1 MASKITPKIT
11 QQQIQE
17 IVAKYD
23 PRKITIGVLG
33 GHSALD
39 VCQGVKKFGFRTL
52 VIAQKG
58 REKTYTDYYRVRSF
72 WDVTK
77 KEKSAS
83 ELRKESAEGCCGGK
97 LAGTDAC
104 ACSSEGAEKACG
116 TGKSNCDEGAC
127 GCGGSKDKCCN
138 DEVSDEAMDEFE
150 EVEEEGAPSG
160 GASSCCGGGG
170 CGSSGADEGS
180 GCGSSSSQKQGFE
193 IGCVDDV
200 IVVDKFSDITNP
212 AVQER
217 LRKMNVIFVHN
228 RYFWVYCD
236 FEKIESEFLVPIYG
250 NRGAVK
256 LEERD
261 QPKNQYW
268 LLQEAGIRTPK
279 IFKSYKNIDR
289 LAIVKVNEATRGYER
304 AFFLAATPEQCLET
318 AKKMAKDGR
327 ITMEAFEKATIEE
340 YILGAHVNLN
350 FFYSPLVNRVE
361 LMGTD
366 TRRQTNLDGF
376 LRLPADQQLE
386 VLQHMQ
392 PKMIETG
399 HYAVTMKE
407 SLVEKAYEI
416 GRKFVDVM
424 SKEVAPG
431 MIGPFALQGAVVAE
445 DGREEF
451 VIFDVSMRI
460 PGSPGTKFTPYSSY
474 LFGDSLS
481 YGERIGIELRSAIN
495 TDMLDSL
502 LS

>member
-1 MASKITPKIT
+1 MASKIT

-17 IVAKYD
+17 IIAKYD
-23 PRKITIGVLG
+23 PRAITIGVLG

-39 VCQGVKKFGFRTL
+39 VCQGVKKFGFKTL

-72 WDVTK
+72 WDASSGK
-77 KEKSAS
+77 KSAS
-83 ELRKESAEGCCGGK
+83 ELRKESEEGCCGGK
-97 LAGTDAC
+97 MAGTDAC
-104 ACSSEGAEKACG
+104 ACSAEEEKETTGCG
-116 TGKSNCDEGAC
+116 TGGGC
-127 GCGGSKDKCCN
+127 CGGEN
-138 DEVSDEAMDEFE
+138 SDC
-150 EVEEEGAPSG
+150 G
-160 GASSCCGGGG
+160 GDSCDSEGGG
-170 CGSSGADEGS
+170 CGSSSG
-180 GCGSSSSQKQGFE
+180 GCGDGGAAKQGFD

-200 IVVDKFSDITNP
+200 IVVDTFSDITKP
-212 AVQER
+212 AIQER

-236 FEKIESEFLVPIYG
+236 FEKIEHEFLVPIYG

-261 QPKNQYW
+261 QPKNQYY
-268 LLQEAGIRTPK
+268 LLEKAGIRVPK
-279 IFKSYKNIDR
+279 IFKSYKEIDR
-289 LAIVKVNEATRGYER
+289 LAIVKVNEAVRGYER
-304 AFFLAATPEQCLET
+304 AFFLASSSEECLHKAEAMIKEGKIT
-318 AKKMAKDGR
+318 KD
-327 ITMEAFEKATIEE
+327 AFEKAVIEE
-340 YILGAHVNLN
+340 YVLGAQVNLN
-350 FFYSPLVNRVE
+350 FFYSPLMNRLE

-366 TRRQTNLDGF
+366 TRRQTNLDGL

-386 VLQHMQ
+386 VLKHQQ
-392 PKMIETG
+392 PSMIETG

-407 SLVEKAYEI
+407 SLVEKAYAI
-416 GRKFVDVM
+416 GEKFVEVM
-424 SKEVAPG
+424 AREVAPG

-445 DGREEF
+445 EGREEF

-460 PGSPGTKFTPYSSY
+460 PGSPGTKFTPYSGY

-495 TDMLDSL
+495 TDQLDQL

>member
-1 MASKITPKIT
+1 MASKITQKH
-11 QQQIQE
+11 IQE
-17 IVAKYD
+17 LVAKYD

-39 VCQGVKKFGFRTL
+39 VCQGVKKFGFKTL

-58 REKTYTDYYRVRSF
+58 REKTYTQYYKVRSF
-72 WDVTK
+72 WED
-77 KEKSAS
+77 KEP
-83 ELRKESAEGCCGGK
+83 EEEETEEGGCCGG
-97 LAGTDAC
+97 
-104 ACSSEGAEKACG
+104 
-116 TGKSNCDEGAC
+116 GAC
-127 GCGGSKDKCCN
+127 GS
-138 DEVSDEAMDEFE
+138 
-150 EVEEEGAPSG
+150 
-160 GASSCCGGGG
+160 GGG
-170 CGSSGADEGS
+170 CGDDEDKSGDF
-180 GCGSSSSQKQGFE
+180 QV
-193 IGCVDDV
+193 GCVDDV

-212 AVQER
+212 ALQER

-236 FEKIESEFLVPIYG
+236 FEKIEKEFFVPIYG
-250 NRGAVK
+250 NREAVK

-268 LLQEAGIRTPK
+268 LLKEAGIRIPK
-279 IFKSYKNIDR
+279 IFGSYKEIDR

-304 AFFLAATPEQCLET
+304 AFFLASTPEQCLET
-318 AKKMAKDGR
+318 AKKMIKEDK

-340 YILGAHVNLN
+340 YVLGAHVNLN
-350 FFYSPLVNRVE
+350 FFYSPLVGKSGRLE

-386 VLQHMQ
+386 VLKLQQ

-416 GRKFVDVM
+416 GEKFVKIM
-424 SKEVAPG
+424 AKEVAPG
-431 MIGPFALQGAVVAE
+431 MVGPFALQGAVVAE
-445 DGREEF
+445 NGKEEF

-460 PGSPGTKFTPYSSY
+460 PGSPGTKSTPYSSY

-495 TDMLDSL
+495 TNKLDKLVS
-502 LS
+502 

>member
-1 MASKITPKIT
+1 MVKLSQKH
-11 QQQIQE
+11 IQE
-17 IVAKYD
+17 LVKKYD

-39 VCQGVKKFGFRTL
+39 VCQGVKKFGFKTL

-58 REKTYTDYYRVRSF
+58 REKTYTEYYRTRQF
-72 WDVTK
+72 LDKEEK
-77 KEKSAS
+77 KMIDENGEAFV
-83 ELRKESAEGCCGGK
+83 CCGKG
-97 LAGTDAC
+97 
-104 ACSSEGAEKACG
+104 S
-116 TGKSNCDEGAC
+116 C
-127 GCGGSKDKCCN
+127 GCGEMEDEKVKKCEGVCGC
-138 DEVSDEAMDEFE
+138 M
-150 EVEEEGAPSG
+150 EEEAENTCEDENGCGNGNSSDCCRSG
-160 GASSCCGGGG
+160 GGGG
-170 CGSSGADEGS
+170 CGSGASEDF
-180 GCGSSSSQKQGFE
+180 Q

-200 IVVDKFSDITNP
+200 IIVDKFSDIVKP
-212 AVQER
+212 EIQEH
-217 LRKMNVIFVHN
+217 LRKMNVVFVHN

-236 FEKIESEFLVPIYG
+236 FEKIEKEFFVPIYG
-250 NRGAVK
+250 NREAVK

-268 LLQEAGIRTPK
+268 LLEQAGIRTPK
-279 IFKSYKNIDR
+279 IFTSYKEIDR

-304 AFFLAATPEQCLET
+304 AFFLASSPEQCLET
-318 AKKMAKDGR
+318 AKKMVKDGK
-327 ITMEAFEKATIEE
+327 ITMEAFEKAVIEE
-340 YILGAHVNLN
+340 YVLGAHVNLN
-350 FFYSPLVNRVE
+350 FFHSPLTNRLE

-376 LRLPADQQLE
+376 LRLTADQQLS
-386 VLQHMQ
+386 VLEHEQ

-407 SLVEKAYEI
+407 SLVEKAYAI
-416 GRKFVDVM
+416 GEKFVAVM
-424 SKEVAPG
+424 EREVAPG

-451 VIFDVSMRI
+451 VVFDVSMRI

-495 TDMLDSL
+495 SGRLAELVS
-502 LS
+502 

>member
-1 MASKITPKIT
+1 MASKLTKIT
-11 QQQIQE
+11 QKQIQE

-39 VCQGVKKFGFRTL
+39 VCQGVKKFGFKTL
-52 VIAQKG
+52 VVAQKG

-72 WDVTK
+72 WDATT

-83 ELRKESAEGCCGGK
+83 ELRKESEEGCCGGK
-97 LAGTDAC
+97 MAGTSAC
-104 ACSSEGAEKACG
+104 ACSSEGADKNEASAKACG
-116 TGKSNCDEGAC
+116 TGKDNCGEGAC
-127 GCGGSKDKCCN
+127 GCDGSKEKCCK
-138 DEVSDEAMDEFE
+138 DESVEEMMDEFE
-150 EVEEEGAPSG
+150 EIEEEGG
-160 GASSCCGGGG
+160 GCCGGGG
-170 CGSSGADEGS
+170 CGSSGGGCGS
-180 GCGSSSSQKQGFE
+180 EGSSSSQKQGFE

-200 IVVDKFSDITNP
+200 IVVDKFSDITKP

-250 NRGAVK
+250 NREAVK

-268 LLQEAGIRTPK
+268 LLAQAGIRTPK
-279 IFKSYKNIDR
+279 IFTSYKEIDR

-304 AFFLAATPEQCLET
+304 AFFLASTPEQCLET
-318 AKKMAKDGR
+318 AQKMAKEGK

-340 YILGAHVNLN
+340 YVLGAHVNLN
-350 FFYSPLVNRVE
+350 FFYSPMTQRLE

-376 LRLPADQQLE
+376 LRLPADQQLQ
-386 VLQHMQ
+386 VLEHQQ

-407 SLVEKAYEI
+407 SLVEKAYAI
-416 GRKFVDVM
+416 GEKFVQVM
-424 SKEVAPG
+424 AKQVAPG
-431 MIGPFALQGAVVAE
+431 MIGPFALQGAVIADE
-445 DGREEF
+445 GKEEF

-460 PGSPGTKFTPYSSY
+460 PGSPGTKSTPYSSY
-474 LFGDSLS
+474 LYGESLS

-495 TDMLDSL
+495 TDALDTL

>member
-1 MASKITPKIT
+1 MWLTFELSAILRPQEYLLFHLMASKITQKH
-11 QQQIQE
+11 IQE
-17 IVAKYD
+17 LVAKYD

-39 VCQGVKKFGFRTL
+39 VCQGVKKFGFKTL

-58 REKTYTDYYRVRSF
+58 REKTYTEYYKVRSF
-72 WDVTK
+72 WEDK
-77 KEKSAS
+77 KLEEK
-83 ELRKESAEGCCGGK
+83 EESGCCGG
-97 LAGTDAC
+97 
-104 ACSSEGAEKACG
+104 
-116 TGKSNCDEGAC
+116 
-127 GCGGSKDKCCN
+127 GCG
-138 DEVSDEAMDEFE
+138 DE
-150 EVEEEGAPSG
+150 
-160 GASSCCGGGG
+160 GGG
-170 CGSSGADEGS
+170 CGDSDDKSGDF
-180 GCGSSSSQKQGFE
+180 QV
-193 IGCVDDV
+193 GCVDEV
-200 IVVDKFSDITNP
+200 IVVDTFSDITNP
-212 AVQER
+212 ALQER

-236 FEKIESEFLVPIYG
+236 FEKIEKEFFVPIYG
-250 NRGAVK
+250 NREAVK

-268 LLQEAGIRTPK
+268 LLKEAGIRIPK
-279 IFKSYKNIDR
+279 IFGSYKEIDR

-304 AFFLAATPEQCLET
+304 AFFLASTPEQCLET
-318 AKKMAKDGR
+318 AKKMVKEDK

-340 YILGAHVNLN
+340 YVLGAHVNLN
-350 FFYSPLVNRVE
+350 FFYSPLVGTNGRLE

-386 VLQHMQ
+386 VLKLQQ

-407 SLVEKAYEI
+407 SLIEKAYEI
-416 GRKFVDVM
+416 GEKFVKIM
-424 SKEVAPG
+424 AKEVPPG
-431 MIGPFALQGAVVAE
+431 MVGPFALQGAVVAE
-445 DGREEF
+445 NGKEEF

-460 PGSPGTKFTPYSSY
+460 PGSPGTKSTPYSSY

-495 TDMLDSL
+495 TNKLDKLVS
-502 LS
+502 

>member
-1 MASKITPKIT
+1 MASKITQKH
-11 QQQIQE
+11 IQE
-17 IVAKYD
+17 LVAKYD

-39 VCQGVKKFGFRTL
+39 VCQGVKKFGFKTL

-58 REKTYTDYYRVRSF
+58 REKTYTEYYKVRSF
-72 WDVTK
+72 WEDK
-77 KEKSAS
+77 KLEEK
-83 ELRKESAEGCCGGK
+83 EESGCCGG
-97 LAGTDAC
+97 
-104 ACSSEGAEKACG
+104 
-116 TGKSNCDEGAC
+116 
-127 GCGGSKDKCCN
+127 GCG
-138 DEVSDEAMDEFE
+138 DE
-150 EVEEEGAPSG
+150 
-160 GASSCCGGGG
+160 GGG
-170 CGSSGADEGS
+170 CGDDDRGGDF
-180 GCGSSSSQKQGFE
+180 QV
-193 IGCVDDV
+193 GCVDDV

-212 AVQER
+212 ELQER

-236 FEKIESEFLVPIYG
+236 FEKIEKEFFVPIYG
-250 NRGAVK
+250 NREAVK

-268 LLQEAGIRTPK
+268 LLKEAGIRIPK
-279 IFKSYKNIDR
+279 IFKSYKEIDR

-304 AFFLAATPEQCLET
+304 AFFLASTPEQCLET
-318 AKKMAKDGR
+318 AKKMVKEDK

-340 YILGAHVNLN
+340 YVLGAHVNLN
-350 FFYSPLVNRVE
+350 FFYSPLVGTNGRLE

-386 VLQHMQ
+386 VLKLQQ

-416 GRKFVDVM
+416 GEKFVKIM
-424 SKEVAPG
+424 AKEVPPG
-431 MIGPFALQGAVVAE
+431 MVGPFALQGAVVAE
-445 DGREEF
+445 NGKEEF

-460 PGSPGTKFTPYSSY
+460 PGSPGTKSTPYSSY

-495 TDMLDSL
+495 TSRLDKLVS
-502 LS
+502 

>member
-1 MASKITPKIT
+1 MAVLYPFCYTAPTRLLHFHPMASKITQKH
-11 QQQIQE
+11 IQE
-17 IVAKYD
+17 LVAKYD

-39 VCQGVKKFGFRTL
+39 VCQGVKKFGFKTL

-58 REKTYTDYYRVRSF
+58 REKTYTQYYKVRSF
-72 WDVTK
+72 WED
-77 KEKSAS
+77 KEP
-83 ELRKESAEGCCGGK
+83 EEEEEAEEGGCCGG
-97 LAGTDAC
+97 
-104 ACSSEGAEKACG
+104 
-116 TGKSNCDEGAC
+116 GAC
-127 GCGGSKDKCCN
+127 GS
-138 DEVSDEAMDEFE
+138 
-150 EVEEEGAPSG
+150 
-160 GASSCCGGGG
+160 GGG
-170 CGSSGADEGS
+170 CGDDEDKSGDF
-180 GCGSSSSQKQGFE
+180 QV
-193 IGCVDDV
+193 GCVDDV
-200 IVVDKFSDITNP
+200 IVVDKFSDITKP
-212 AVQER
+212 ELQER

-236 FEKIESEFLVPIYG
+236 FEKIEKEFFVPIYG
-250 NRGAVK
+250 NREAVK

-268 LLQEAGIRTPK
+268 LLKEGGIRTPK
-279 IFKSYKNIDR
+279 IFGSYKEIDR

-304 AFFLAATPEQCLET
+304 AFFLASTPEQCLET
-318 AKKMAKDGR
+318 AKKMVKEDK

-340 YILGAHVNLN
+340 YVLGAHVNLN
-350 FFYSPLVNRVE
+350 FFYSPLVGKNGRLE

-386 VLQHMQ
+386 VLKLQQ

-416 GRKFVDVM
+416 GEKFIKVM
-424 SKEVAPG
+424 AKEVAPG

-445 DGREEF
+445 NGKEEF

-460 PGSPGTKFTPYSSY
+460 PGSPGTKSTPYSSY

-495 TDMLDSL
+495 TNKLDKLVS
-502 LS
+502 

>member
-1 MASKITPKIT
+1 MPAGCYTARTFSLFFSYFMPSKLT
-11 QQQIQE
+11 QKHIQE
-17 IVAKYD
+17 LVATYD

-39 VCQGVKKFGFRTL
+39 VCQGVKKFGFKTL

-58 REKTYTDYYRVRSF
+58 REKTYTEYYKVRSF
-72 WDVTK
+72 SEDK
-77 KEKSAS
+77 KLKEK
-83 ELRKESAEGCCGGK
+83 EESG
-97 LAGTDAC
+97 
-104 ACSSEGAEKACG
+104 
-116 TGKSNCDEGAC
+116 
-127 GCGGSKDKCCN
+127 
-138 DEVSDEAMDEFE
+138 
-150 EVEEEGAPSG
+150 
-160 GASSCCGGGG
+160 CCGGGG
-170 CGSSGADEGS
+170 CGDEGG
-180 GCGSSSSQKQGFE
+180 GCGDSDDGGVGNFQ

-212 AVQER
+212 ALQER
-217 LRKMNVIFVHN
+217 LRKMNVVFIHN

-236 FEKIESEFLVPIYG
+236 FEKIEKEFFVPIYG
-250 NRGAVK
+250 NRAAVK

-268 LLQEAGIRTPK
+268 LLKEAGIRTPK
-279 IFKSYKNIDR
+279 IFSSYKEIDR

-304 AFFLAATPEQCLET
+304 AFFLASSAEQCLET
-318 AKKMAKDGR
+318 AKKMAKEGK
-327 ITMEAFEKATIEE
+327 ITMESFEKAVIEE
-340 YILGAHVNLN
+340 YVLGAHVNLN
-350 FFYSPLVNRVE
+350 FFYSPLVERLE

-386 VLQHMQ
+386 VLQHQQ

-416 GRKFVDVM
+416 GEKFVAVM
-424 SKEVAPG
+424 GREVAPG

-451 VIFDVSMRI
+451 VVFDVSMRI
-460 PGSPGTKFTPYSSY
+460 PGSPGTKFTPYSGY

-495 TDMLDSL
+495 QGRLAELVS
-502 LS
+502 

>member
-1 MASKITPKIT
+1 MAVPSPFCYTAPTRLLHFHPMASKITQKH
-11 QQQIQE
+11 IQE
-17 IVAKYD
+17 LVAKYD

-39 VCQGVKKFGFRTL
+39 VCQGVKKFGFKTL

-58 REKTYTDYYRVRSF
+58 REKTYTQYYKVRSF
-72 WDVTK
+72 WED
-77 KEKSAS
+77 KEP
-83 ELRKESAEGCCGGK
+83 EEEETEEGGCCGG
-97 LAGTDAC
+97 
-104 ACSSEGAEKACG
+104 
-116 TGKSNCDEGAC
+116 GAC
-127 GCGGSKDKCCN
+127 GS
-138 DEVSDEAMDEFE
+138 
-150 EVEEEGAPSG
+150 
-160 GASSCCGGGG
+160 GGG
-170 CGSSGADEGS
+170 CGDDEDKSGDF
-180 GCGSSSSQKQGFE
+180 QV
-193 IGCVDDV
+193 GCVDDV

-212 AVQER
+212 ALQER

-236 FEKIESEFLVPIYG
+236 FEKIEKEFFVPIYG
-250 NRGAVK
+250 NREAVK

-268 LLQEAGIRTPK
+268 LLKEAGIRIPK
-279 IFKSYKNIDR
+279 IFGSYKEIDR

-304 AFFLAATPEQCLET
+304 AFFLASTPEQCLET
-318 AKKMAKDGR
+318 AKKMIKEDK

-340 YILGAHVNLN
+340 YVLGAHVNLN
-350 FFYSPLVNRVE
+350 FFYSPLVGKSGRLE

-386 VLQHMQ
+386 VLKLQQ

-416 GRKFVDVM
+416 GEKFVKIM
-424 SKEVAPG
+424 AKEVAPG
-431 MIGPFALQGAVVAE
+431 MVGPFALQGAVVAE
-445 DGREEF
+445 NGKEEF

-460 PGSPGTKFTPYSSY
+460 PGSPGTKSTPYSSY

-495 TDMLDSL
+495 TNKLDKLVS
-502 LS
+502 

>member
-1 MASKITPKIT
+1 MASKITQKH
-11 QQQIQE
+11 IQE
-17 IVAKYD
+17 LVAKYD

-39 VCQGVKKFGFRTL
+39 VCQGVKKFGFKTL

-58 REKTYTDYYRVRSF
+58 REKTYTEYYKVRSF
-72 WDVTK
+72 WEDKKIEK
-77 KEKSAS
+77 KE
-83 ELRKESAEGCCGGK
+83 ESGCCGG
-97 LAGTDAC
+97 
-104 ACSSEGAEKACG
+104 
-116 TGKSNCDEGAC
+116 
-127 GCGGSKDKCCN
+127 GCG
-138 DEVSDEAMDEFE
+138 DE
-150 EVEEEGAPSG
+150 
-160 GASSCCGGGG
+160 GGG
-170 CGSSGADEGS
+170 CGDSDDKEGDF
-180 GCGSSSSQKQGFE
+180 QV
-193 IGCVDDV
+193 GCVDEV

-212 AVQER
+212 ELQER

-236 FEKIESEFLVPIYG
+236 FEKIEKEFLVPIYG
-250 NRGAVK
+250 NRAAVK

-268 LLQEAGIRTPK
+268 LLKEAGIRIPK
-279 IFKSYKNIDR
+279 IFGSYKEIDR

-304 AFFLAATPEQCLET
+304 AFFLASTPEQCLET
-318 AKKMAKDGR
+318 AKKMVKEDK

-340 YILGAHVNLN
+340 YVLGAHVNLN
-350 FFYSPLVNRVE
+350 FFYSPLVGTNGRLE

-386 VLQHMQ
+386 VLKLQQ

-416 GRKFVDVM
+416 GEKFVKIM
-424 SKEVAPG
+424 AKEVPPG

-445 DGREEF
+445 NGKEEF

-460 PGSPGTKFTPYSSY
+460 PGSPGTKSTPYSSY

-495 TDMLDSL
+495 TSRLDKLVS
-502 LS
+502 